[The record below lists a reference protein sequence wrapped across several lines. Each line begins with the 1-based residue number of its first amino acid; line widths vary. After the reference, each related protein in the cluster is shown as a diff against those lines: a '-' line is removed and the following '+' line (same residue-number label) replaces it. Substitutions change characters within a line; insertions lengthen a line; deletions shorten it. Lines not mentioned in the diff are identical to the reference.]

1 MFKGKTFSS
10 RVAVAHEDSLCGC
23 VLFSVPMETATAEHL
38 LLDAASK
45 ADFSGLGAGQLRDT
59 RSIQPS
65 TRVDACSG
73 VVAEEGSSTPP
84 PHSAPATTQEE
95 TLTVRA
101 VTRGQAR
108 KLAEN
113 KVHNEDVHVST
124 SDPQSFDDDD
134 SEFGRLAAI
143 DMSYTPPS
151 VGAGSV
157 DSSASGVDLLKG
169 SDEDGN
175 NEGGEGSADSDG
187 QLGVS
192 PPKLDCNLLPNTT
205 VSPEPCI
212 VVVILQMS
220 CF

>member
-1 MFKGKTFSS
+1 M
-10 RVAVAHEDSLCGC
+10 
-23 VLFSVPMETATAEHL
+23 
-38 LLDAASK
+38 
-45 ADFSGLGAGQLRDT
+45 
-59 RSIQPS
+59 
-65 TRVDACSG
+65 
-73 VVAEEGSSTPP
+73 
-84 PHSAPATTQEE
+84 
-95 TLTVRA
+95 TVRA

-113 KVHNEDVHVST
+113 KVHDEDVHVST

-205 VSPEPCI
+205 VSPEPCSSSSSNSADELLLAPPELAEG
-212 VVVILQMS
+212 VNDLKRPSLQTS
-220 CF
+220 LWLS

>member
-1 MFKGKTFSS
+1 M
-10 RVAVAHEDSLCGC
+10 
-23 VLFSVPMETATAEHL
+23 
-38 LLDAASK
+38 
-45 ADFSGLGAGQLRDT
+45 
-59 RSIQPS
+59 
-65 TRVDACSG
+65 
-73 VVAEEGSSTPP
+73 
-84 PHSAPATTQEE
+84 
-95 TLTVRA
+95 
-101 VTRGQAR
+101 
-108 KLAEN
+108 
-113 KVHNEDVHVST
+113 HNEDVHVST
-124 SDPQSFDDDD
+124 SDRQSFDDDD

-143 DMSYTPPS
+143 DMSHTPPS

-157 DSSASGVDLLKG
+157 VSSASGDPFQG